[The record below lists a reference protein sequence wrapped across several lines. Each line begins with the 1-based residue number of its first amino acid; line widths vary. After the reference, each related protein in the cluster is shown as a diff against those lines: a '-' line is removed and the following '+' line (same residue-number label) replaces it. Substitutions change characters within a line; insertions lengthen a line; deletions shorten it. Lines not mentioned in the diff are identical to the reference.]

1 MPRPIS
7 TAQFQHRLAKKHP
20 QIEVLGEYVAAKVP
34 IPCRCRT
41 CGHTWDSSTPYN
53 LLNQLKYG
61 CPNCA
66 TQAAKLRWQTEI
78 QEWLCK
84 HRPDIQLDGDLGTAR
99 SKTWFKCVVPSCSFR
114 WRSTFRSVRGSKSG
128 CPQCALR
135 RISESR
141 KVPESEF
148 RNWLRENRPMI
159 DLVDYVNQS
168 SQATFRCLNPDHDPS
183 KPYLWKTTPEII
195 RLQGRGLQGC
205 KHCGWRVSG
214 QRLLVDEAEKRSWMA
229 SHKPTILMGD
239 DYKSTKL
246 PCTFT
251 CTLCTY
257 SWKTSIAV
265 FTNNDAGCPN
275 CAGVARVTE
284 AEFLRRLSQQTSGGI
299 SLIGAYRGYT
309 RRAQFRCN
317 RDGCRHVWSIQPC
330 RLTSAKPTGCPA
342 CAEFGFDVNKTAWL
356 YLMSKPGEQ
365 QFGITNDL
373 AGRIQLHERD
383 GFQLL
388 DVIGPALGLS
398 VLGKE
403 RELKLWL
410 KSSIGLHIQGKKE
423 NWPTTQASFGSLAEL
438 FAAAEISP
446 LTPDVD
452 QIEVSTSFEE
462 PLQDIP
468 ATWNALPKTK
478 LEALMAGSARFFD
491 GSRCRHGHLSPR
503 FTSGPCVECLRLS
516 QLRIGERK
524 KAERRESIQNASQ
537 SRICPECMN
546 SFLLTHEMRIDKIY
560 CSNKCASAQS
570 KRNYVSSDPERRRE
584 QSRKSARKRYQERKI
599 RN

>member
-1 MPRPIS
+1 MSRPIS

-53 LLNQLKYG
+53 LLNQLKFG

-66 TQAAKLRWQTEI
+66 RQAAKLRWQTEI
-78 QEWLCK
+78 QEWLSK
-84 HRPDIQLDGDLGTAR
+84 HRPDIQLDGDLDTAR

-128 CPQCALR
+128 CPKCALR

-148 RNWLRENRPMI
+148 RSWLRENRPMI
-159 DLVDYVNQS
+159 DLLDYVNQS

-183 KPYLWKTTPEII
+183 KPYHWKTTPEII

-229 SHKPTILMGD
+229 SHKPTILMGN

-246 PCTFT
+246 PCTFI

-257 SWKTSIAV
+257 SWKTSIDV

-275 CAGVARVTE
+275 CAGVARVTQE
-284 AEFLRRLSQQTSGGI
+284 VFLRRLNQQTSGGI
-299 SLIGAYRGYT
+299 SLVGPYRGYT
-309 RRAQFRCN
+309 HRTQFRCN
-317 RDGCRHVWSIQPC
+317 REGCGHVWSISPN

-342 CAEFGFDVNKTAWL
+342 CAEFGFDVNKPAWI
-356 YLMSKPGEQ
+356 YLMSKPGQQ

-373 AGRIQLHERD
+373 AGRVQTHERD

-388 DVIGPALGLS
+388 DSIGPAPGHA
-398 VLGKE
+398 VLAKE
-403 RELKLWL
+403 RQLKDWL
-410 KSSIGLHIQGKKE
+410 RNSIGLHIPGKKE
-423 NWPTTQASFGSLAEL
+423 NWPTTHISFNGLCDL
-438 FAAAEISP
+438 FAAAS
-446 LTPDVD
+446 VN
-452 QIEVSTSFEE
+452 
-462 PLQDIP
+462 PLQPFTTEEIP
-468 ATWNALPKTK
+468 TAAASDHILDAPAAWLMLPRTK
-478 LEALMAGSARFFD
+478 LEALQLGSARFFD
-491 GSRCRHGHLSPR
+491 GLRCRHGHLSPR
-503 FTSGPCVECLRLS
+503 FTSGPCVQCLRLS
-516 QLRIGERK
+516 ELRRSERK
-524 KAERRESIQNASQ
+524 KAERREAMTSGSQ
-537 SRICPECMN
+537 VRVCPECN
-546 SFLLTHEMRIDKIY
+546 SQFLLTLDMRRDKIY
-560 CSNKCASAQS
+560 CSKKCAGAMS
-570 KRNYVSSDPERRRE
+570 KRNYVASDLDRRRE
-584 QSRKSARKRYQERKI
+584 QNRRSARKRYHERKI
-599 RN
+599 SG